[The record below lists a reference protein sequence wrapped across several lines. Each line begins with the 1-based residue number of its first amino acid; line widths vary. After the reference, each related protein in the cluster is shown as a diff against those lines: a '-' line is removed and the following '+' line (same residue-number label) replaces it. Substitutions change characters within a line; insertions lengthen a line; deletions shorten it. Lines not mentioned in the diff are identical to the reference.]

1 MTPAPH
7 SSEHNPL
14 SDKENLGPPAT
25 PPPPPP
31 PLRRKIDKLT
41 VSSEASLASFT
52 PVSPLYDITQ
62 PEGEEEREGERGE
75 GGRERQ
81 KNRGKVGVTIFNIL
95 KKVE

>member
-1 MTPAPH
+1 MTTAPH

-62 PEGEEEREGERGE
+62 PEGKEGEVERGRE
-75 GGRERQ
+75 GGREGETE
-81 KNRGKVGVTIFNIL
+81 K
-95 KKVE
+95 

>member
-1 MTPAPH
+1 MTTAPH

-25 PPPPPP
+25 PPPPP

-62 PEGEEEREGERGE
+62 PEGEEGEGERE

-81 KNRGKVGVTIFNIL
+81 KNGGKVGLTIFNIL